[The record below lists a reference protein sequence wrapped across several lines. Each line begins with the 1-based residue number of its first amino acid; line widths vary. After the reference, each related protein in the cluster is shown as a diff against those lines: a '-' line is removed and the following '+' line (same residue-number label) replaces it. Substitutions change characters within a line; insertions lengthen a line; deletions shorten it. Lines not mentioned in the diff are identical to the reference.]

1 MMKSLLIRFGYWG
14 YIVPTLGMIIISIMG
29 ITATLSSL
37 RDEAIATHRHIAS
50 LHARTFEEHFAQT
63 LQNIEHTMDRIPL
76 LRNEQTT
83 PEILSTIF
91 EDLLQNTPY
100 LRSLSLVNE
109 KGIIEVSS
117 HHPNVGQKIDI
128 NNFLPIPF
136 GNGSLLR
143 IGVPKEGRDFDTAQN
158 PIIPLDISFIPILK
172 KVFFAQ
178 KQYYLVGSL
187 NTDYFTTRYISALSP
202 INGTVSF
209 WRLDGMLLFS
219 TDSTLHVGSSHCT
232 PIASTV
238 NEGDDFF
245 AHIQKISTHLVS
257 AFRLA
262 RILPFVVE
270 IKMNEVVTLAY
281 WNQERN
287 KVLLVSTFL
296 ISLCGF
302 LGLLLFLRNWRE
314 MRRQKKQIDYEKR
327 FRLAM
332 EATQTGL
339 WTWNLSTNALT
350 WDKQC
355 YLLLGYS
362 ENDFVPSIEMI
373 YSLTHP
379 DDAKATFASIQEQ
392 IASKG
397 WFLIERRMKNPK
409 GEWIWIQVRGR
420 VTEYT
425 PKGEPL
431 FLMGVYINIDDQK
444 QAEQLRI
451 SAVAFETE
459 DAIIITDAQEK
470 IIKVNQAFTKI
481 TGYSF
486 EDIEGKTPRVL
497 KSGNHDV
504 TFYKALWA
512 SLNEKGFWQGELSNK
527 RKNGEIYIE
536 HVTITAIRNAQ
547 GILTHYLANFN
558 DITLHKAAQKEIQEL
573 AYRDPLTHLSN
584 RHALQENL
592 VRTLARNAREQ
603 IYGALIFL
611 DLDHFKEL
619 NDTFGHDAGDM
630 LLIQVAKRLN
640 DCTRQEDMTARLGGD
655 EFIILLENLGSQKE
669 QASAQ
674 ALSVAM
680 KILARLNK
688 PYALAQGNYTMGV
701 SIGITIFKDETY
713 AIEELIKQA
722 DMAMY
727 QAKEKGRNQICFFNE
742 EV

>member
-1 MMKSLLIRFGYWG
+1 MKSLLTLLGYWR
-14 YIVPTLGMIIISIMG
+14 YSLPTLGMIIISIMG

-63 LQNIEHTMDRIPL
+63 LQNIEHTIDRIPL
-76 LRNEQTT
+76 LSDELAT
-83 PEILSTIF
+83 PDMLSMIF
-91 EDLLQNTPY
+91 TDLLQNTPY
-100 LRSLSLVNE
+100 LRSLSLANDE
-109 KGIIEVSS
+109 GIIEVSS
-117 HHPNVGQKIDI
+117 HHPNVGKSIDI

-136 GNGSLLR
+136 GNASLLR
-143 IGVPKEGRDFDTAQN
+143 IGVPREGRDLDTVQN

-172 KVFFAQ
+172 KVFFAD
-178 KQYYLVGSL
+178 KQYYLVGTL
-187 NTDYFTTRYISALSP
+187 NTDYFTTRYTSALSP
-202 INGTVSF
+202 TEGTVSV

-219 TDSTLHVGSSHCT
+219 TDNTLHVGISHCT

-238 NEGDDFF
+238 KDGDDFF
-245 AHIQKISTHLVS
+245 AHIQETSNHLVS

-262 RILPFVVE
+262 RLLPFVVE
-270 IKMNEVVTLAY
+270 INMNEVVTLAH
-281 WNQERN
+281 WDQERN
-287 KVLLVSTFL
+287 KVLLVSTLL

-314 MRRQKKQIDYEKR
+314 MERQKKQIDYEKR

-362 ENDFVPSIEMI
+362 ENAFVPSIEMVH
-373 YSLTHP
+373 SLTHP
-379 DDAKATFASIQEQ
+379 DEAEATFASIKEQ
-392 IASKG
+392 IALKG

-409 GEWIWIQVRGR
+409 GEWVWVQVRGR

-431 FLMGVYINIDDQK
+431 FLMGVYINIDEQK

-481 TGYSF
+481 TGYTF
-486 EDIEGKTPRVL
+486 EDIEGKTPRIL
-497 KSGNHDV
+497 KSGNHDA
-504 TFYKALWA
+504 TFYKALWQ

-527 RKNGEIYIE
+527 RKNGEPYIE

-573 AYRDPLTHLSN
+573 AFRDPLTHLSN

-592 VRTLARNAREQ
+592 VRTLAHNAREQ

-611 DLDHFKEL
+611 DLDHFKQL

-630 LLIQVAKRLN
+630 LLVQVAKRLHA
-640 DCTRQEDMTARLGGD
+640 CTRQEDITARLGGD
-655 EFIILLENLGSQKE
+655 EFVILLENLGSQKE
-669 QASAQ
+669 QASTQ
-674 ALSVAM
+674 AYRVAM
-680 KILARLNK
+680 KILAQLNK
-688 PYALAQGNYTMGV
+688 PYALAHGNYTIGV
-701 SIGITIFKDETY
+701 SMGITLFKDEPHS
-713 AIEELIKQA
+713 IEELIKQA
-722 DMAMY
+722 DIAMY
-727 QAKEKGRNQICFFNE
+727 QAKEKGRNQICFFNDNA
-742 EV
+742 

>member
-1 MMKSLLIRFGYWG
+1 MKSLLTLLGYWR
-14 YIVPTLGMIIISIMG
+14 YSLPTLGMIIISIMG

-63 LQNIEHTMDRIPL
+63 LQNIEHTIDRIPL
-76 LRNEQTT
+76 LSDELTT
-83 PEILSTIF
+83 PDMLSMIF
-91 EDLLQNTPY
+91 TDLLQNTPY
-100 LRSLSLVNE
+100 LRSLSLANE
-109 KGIIEVSS
+109 EGIIEVSS
-117 HHPNVGQKIDI
+117 HHPNVGKSIDI

-136 GNGSLLR
+136 GNASLLR
-143 IGVPKEGRDFDTAQN
+143 IGMPREGRDLDTVQN

-172 KVFFAQ
+172 KVFFAD
-178 KQYYLVGSL
+178 KQYYLVGTL
-187 NTDYFTTRYISALSP
+187 NTDYFTTRYTSSLSP
-202 INGTVSF
+202 TEGTVSV

-219 TDSTLHVGSSHCT
+219 TDSTLHVGISHCT
-232 PIASTV
+232 PIATTV
-238 NEGDDFF
+238 KDGDDFF
-245 AHIQKISTHLVS
+245 AHIQETSNHLVS

-262 RILPFVVE
+262 RLLPFVVE
-270 IKMNEVVTLAY
+270 INMNEVVTLAH
-281 WNQERN
+281 WDQERN
-287 KVLLVSTFL
+287 KVLLVSTLL

-314 MRRQKKQIDYEKR
+314 MERQKKQIDYEKR

-362 ENDFVPSIEMI
+362 ENAFVPSIEMVH
-373 YSLTHP
+373 SLTHP
-379 DDAKATFASIQEQ
+379 DEAEATFASIKEQ
-392 IASKG
+392 IALKG

-409 GEWIWIQVRGR
+409 GEWVWVQVRGR

-431 FLMGVYINIDDQK
+431 FLMGVYINIDEQK

-481 TGYSF
+481 TGYTF
-486 EDIEGKTPRVL
+486 EDIEGKTPRIL
-497 KSGNHDV
+497 KSGNHDA
-504 TFYKALWA
+504 TFYKALWQ

-527 RKNGEIYIE
+527 RKNGEPYIE

-573 AYRDPLTHLSN
+573 AFRDPLTHLSN

-592 VRTLARNAREQ
+592 VHTLAHNAREE

-611 DLDHFKEL
+611 DLDHFKQL

-630 LLIQVAKRLN
+630 LLVQVAKRLHA
-640 DCTRQEDMTARLGGD
+640 CTRQEDITARLGGD
-655 EFIILLENLGSQKE
+655 EFVILLENLGSQKE
-669 QASAQ
+669 QASTQ
-674 ALSVAM
+674 AYRVAM
-680 KILARLNK
+680 KILAQLNK
-688 PYALAQGNYTMGV
+688 PYALAHGNYTIGV
-701 SIGITIFKDETY
+701 SMGITLFKDEPHS
-713 AIEELIKQA
+713 IEELIKQA
-722 DMAMY
+722 DIAMY
-727 QAKEKGRNQICFFNE
+727 QAKEKGRNQICFYNDNA
-742 EV
+742 